1 MSTDTENTFDYS
13 CGTKGSEVIEFFES
27 SFADK
32 HVIPDSLLDT
42 WLKRAI
48 ARYSLDIEPLIY
60 DEELNQFSKKLN
72 SSVIETLSL
81 YIKKFYQERQL
92 SLVNKRISIVGKD
105 LSINS
110 GMSSSKFV
118 ESELEKINIELGKLI
133 HNQIPSVYS

>member
-1 MSTDTENTFDYS
+1 MSTDTENTFDYA

-32 HVIPDSLLDT
+32 HVIHDSLLET

-60 DEELNQFSKKLN
+60 DEELKQFSKKLN

-92 SLVNKRISIVGKD
+92 SLVNKRVSIVGKD

-118 ESELEKINIELGKLI
+118 ESELEKINTDLGKLI
-133 HNQIPSVYS
+133 HNQIPSAYS

>member
-1 MSTDTENTFDYS
+1 MSDTENTFDYAG
-13 CGTKGSEVIEFFES
+13 GTNGSEIIEFFES

-32 HVIPDSLLDT
+32 HVIPDSLLEV

-60 DEELNQFSKKLN
+60 DEEIEKFSKKLN

-81 YIKKFYQERQL
+81 YMKKFYQERQL
-92 SLVNKRISIVGKD
+92 SLANKRISIVGKD

-110 GMSSSKFV
+110 GMSSSKFI
-118 ESELEKINIELGKLI
+118 ENELEKINTDLRRMIY
-133 HNQIPSVYS
+133 NQTPTSYN